1 MGQPNTP
8 KKVLVYED
16 EQGNEPFSEWFK
28 GLKDLKGKERIG
40 TRIRR
45 LSEGLYGDSEP
56 VGEGVSELR
65 LFFGPGYRVYF
76 GEEAN
81 NIVILLCGGDKS
93 SQKRD
98 IQTAKGYWKEY
109 KKHG

>member
-1 MGQPNTP
+1 M
-8 KKVLVYED
+8 YED
-16 EQGNEPFSEWFK
+16 EQGYEPFSEWFK
-28 GLKDLKGKERIG
+28 GLKDVKGKKRIG

-45 LSEGLYGDSEP
+45 LSEGLYGDCES

-65 LFFGPGYRVYF
+65 LCFGPGYRVHF
-76 GEEAN
+76 SEEAN

-98 IQTAKGYWKEY
+98 IQSAKGNWKEY
-109 KKHG
+109 KTHG